1 MSFQYKLISLKTG
14 EIIQTEIIQKIIDD
28 EVLYGKYDGE
38 VNNLYP
44 AHTNGPNLN
53 GNDKRALNSLMNGN
67 QQMRNFSEL
76 SNDLFG
82 QVTSKMKSEVARVV
96 KEQVK

>member
-1 MSFQYKLISLKTG
+1 
-14 EIIQTEIIQKIIDD
+14 
-28 EVLYGKYDGE
+28 
-38 VNNLYP
+38 
-44 AHTNGPNLN
+44 
-53 GNDKRALNSLMNGN
+53 MNGN

-82 QVTSKMKSEVARVV
+82 QVTSKMKSEVTRVV